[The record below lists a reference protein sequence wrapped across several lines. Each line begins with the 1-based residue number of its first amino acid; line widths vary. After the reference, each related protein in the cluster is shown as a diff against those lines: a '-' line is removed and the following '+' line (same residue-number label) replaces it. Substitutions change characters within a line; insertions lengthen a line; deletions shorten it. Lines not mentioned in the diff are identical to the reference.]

1 MNKKYLSFG
10 AIMLSSLIIFL
21 SCKSDKKDVSRK
33 TADSIEMLEA
43 TQFEIFN
50 VEPTESQ
57 ELKKT
62 TLKYKDVKYHRGDL
76 LVRQDFY
83 QVNNT
88 LKAFEVITKDGDKGI
103 SNYYSTDS
111 TLLAIYHLVY
121 HPNSDLIMRREGYDG
136 QTKELLRVETYEYD
150 TKYKEIKSKVIYD
163 ATGSPVR
170 KFNMSFDAQGNE
182 KSVTVLNQDGSVV
195 AGESFEV
202 IARDNKGRWT
212 ERWGS
217 LNGQVDNFQRRIFTK
232 TNK

>member
-1 MNKKYLSFG
+1 
-10 AIMLSSLIIFL
+10 MLSSLIIFL
-21 SCKSDKKDVSRK
+21 SCKSDKKDVPRK

-62 TLKYKDVKYHRGDL
+62 TLKSKDVKYHRGDL

-103 SNYYSTDS
+103 SNYYSADS

-150 TKYKEIKSKVIYD
+150 TKYKEIKSPCTLYHIH
-163 ATGSPVR
+163 
-170 KFNMSFDAQGNE
+170 
-182 KSVTVLNQDGSVV
+182 KSLPSEVL
-195 AGESFEV
+195 
-202 IARDNKGRWT
+202 
-212 ERWGS
+212 
-217 LNGQVDNFQRRIFTK
+217 
-232 TNK
+232 